1 MRQRAG
7 RLPGPLT
14 RKAVGR
20 IGSALWPD
28 APNAAQV
35 QLGMQLGPA
44 ANTKETEKG

>member
-1 MRQRAG
+1 MAG
-7 RLPGPLT
+7 CTERG
-14 RKAVGR
+14 
-20 IGSALWPD
+20 